1 MDNRIYID
9 KETGEDLI
17 HPFVDY
23 DIRHSMA
30 INDAET
36 GEPEVNLIDN
46 GIRGHLRRVPFQI
59 PKEVKEK
66 SLKKRHLTELEPV
79 PPGAPFGQI
88 NPICLFLP
96 AIIYFRWF
104 LALLMLFEVNKNIE
118 SFKKMFT
125 FVNIVVKAD
134 LSCCFH
140 IKVTLHVWAHHKNK
154 SLKDAS
160 VYFRSPFHDISA
172 EFCALCQS
180 ETCMNRVGKMHQ
192 IRMHKFLRQCNYMKR
207 VVT

>member
-23 DIRHSMA
+23 DICHSMDSMA

-66 SLKKRHLTELEPV
+66 SLKKCHLTELEPV
-79 PPGAPFGQI
+79 PPGTSFGQI

-104 LALLMLFEVNKNIE
+104 LALLMIFE
-118 SFKKMFT
+118 
-125 FVNIVVKAD
+125 
-134 LSCCFH
+134 
-140 IKVTLHVWAHHKNK
+140 VTLHVWAHHKNK

>member
-1 MDNRIYID
+1 MRERGIDMENRIYVD
-9 KETGEDLI
+9 EETGEDLI
-17 HPFVDY
+17 HPFVDC
-23 DIRHSMA
+23 DIRQSSIDSMA
-30 INDAET
+30 MNDAET
-36 GEPEVNLIDN
+36 GEPEVSLIDN
-46 GIRGHLRRVPFQI
+46 RMVRGHHLRRVPFQI

-66 SLKKRHLTELEPV
+66 SSKKRHLTELEPV
-79 PPGAPFGQI
+79 PAGASFGQI

-104 LALLMLFEVNKNIE
+104 LALLMLFEVI
-118 SFKKMFT
+118 
-125 FVNIVVKAD
+125 
-134 LSCCFH
+134 
-140 IKVTLHVWAHHKNK
+140 LHVWAHHKNK
-154 SLKDAS
+154 TLKNAN

-172 EFCALCQS
+172 EFCALCQN

>member
-1 MDNRIYID
+1 MDRVYVD

-17 HPFVDY
+17 HSVY
-23 DIRHSMA
+23 DCDICRSTDSTT

-36 GEPEVNLIDN
+36 GEPEVSLMDHDTVTC
-46 GIRGHLRRVPFQI
+46 HLKKVPFQI

-66 SLKKRHLTELEPV
+66 TSKKRHHMELEPV
-79 PPGAPFGQI
+79 PAGASFGQI

-104 LALLMLFEVNKNIE
+104 LALLMLFEV
-118 SFKKMFT
+118 
-125 FVNIVVKAD
+125 V
-134 LSCCFH
+134 
-140 IKVTLHVWAHHKNK
+140 LHVWAHHKNK
-154 SLKDAS
+154 SLKNAN

-172 EFCALCQS
+172 EFCALCQN

>member
-104 LALLMLFEVNKNIE
+104 LALLMLFEV
-118 SFKKMFT
+118 
-125 FVNIVVKAD
+125 
-134 LSCCFH
+134 
-140 IKVTLHVWAHHKNK
+140 TLHVWAHHKNK

>member
-1 MDNRIYID
+1 MENRIYVD
-9 KETGEDLI
+9 EETGEDLI
-17 HPFVDY
+17 HSFVDC
-23 DIRHSMA
+23 DIRQSSIDSMA
-30 INDAET
+30 MNDAET
-36 GEPEVNLIDN
+36 GEPEVSLIDN
-46 GIRGHLRRVPFQI
+46 RMVRGHHLRRVPFQI

-66 SLKKRHLTELEPV
+66 SSKKRHLTELEPV
-79 PPGAPFGQI
+79 PAGASFGQI

-104 LALLMLFEVNKNIE
+104 LALLMLFEVI
-118 SFKKMFT
+118 
-125 FVNIVVKAD
+125 
-134 LSCCFH
+134 
-140 IKVTLHVWAHHKNK
+140 LHVWAHHKNK
-154 SLKDAS
+154 TLKNAN

-172 EFCALCQS
+172 EFCALCQN

>member
-1 MDNRIYID
+1 MSQQGGKMGRVLID
-9 KETGEDLI
+9 EETGEDLI
-17 HPFVDY
+17 HPLIDTCNHQVD
-23 DIRHSMA
+23 STTTV
-30 INDAET
+30 NNAET
-36 GEPEVNLIDN
+36 GEPEVSLVEQSSAV
-46 GIRGHLRRVPFQI
+46 RGHLRRVPFQI
-59 PKEVKEK
+59 PKEVKK
-66 SLKKRHLTELEPV
+66 SLSEKNSSRKRHLMEQEPV
-79 PPGAPFGQI
+79 PAGASFGQI

-104 LALLMLFEVNKNIE
+104 LALLMLFEV
-118 SFKKMFT
+118 
-125 FVNIVVKAD
+125 V
-134 LSCCFH
+134 
-140 IKVTLHVWAHHKNK
+140 LHVWAHHKNK
-154 SLKDAS
+154 ALKNAS

>member
-1 MDNRIYID
+1 MRERGIDMENRIYVD
-9 KETGEDLI
+9 EETGEDLI
-17 HPFVDY
+17 HSFVDC
-23 DIRHSMA
+23 DIRQSSIDSMA
-30 INDAET
+30 MNDAET
-36 GEPEVNLIDN
+36 GEPEVSLIDN
-46 GIRGHLRRVPFQI
+46 RMVRGHHLRRVPFQI

-66 SLKKRHLTELEPV
+66 SSKKRHLTELEPV
-79 PPGAPFGQI
+79 PAGASFGQI

-104 LALLMLFEVNKNIE
+104 LALLMLFEVI
-118 SFKKMFT
+118 
-125 FVNIVVKAD
+125 
-134 LSCCFH
+134 
-140 IKVTLHVWAHHKNK
+140 LHVWAHHKNK
-154 SLKDAS
+154 TLKNAN

-172 EFCALCQS
+172 EFCALCQN